1 MPKKPNKKKPAAAA
15 VPPSPPS
22 PAALSIDQCAELLTK
37 AGGRKLAASDIE
49 TFIAAGAPT
58 NGETNLDN
66 GLGMCRGH
74 HTLVHN
80 GWTPVQDPDGTWHL
94 QPP

>member
-37 AGGRKLAASDIE
+37 AGGRKLDAPTIRN
-49 TFIAAGAPT
+49 FITAGAPT
-58 NGETNLDN
+58 NADGTI
-66 GLGMCRGH
+66 H
-74 HTLVHN
+74 LVHLTA
-80 GWTPVQDPDGTWHL
+80 WLAAQAS
-94 QPP
+94 